1 MNCLMGIDLGT
12 TGLKCAIYGPRG
24 NLISFS
30 KRTYSFIHDK
40 SGWAEHDPN
49 DWWKAATQ
57 AIRETL
63 EKSHID
69 PNDIKAVSLC
79 GFHHCP
85 VFLDNKG
92 RVLRNTIITHDRRT
106 IESWKTLKE
115 QGVLTLLEKTTGSA
129 VGTCHFPPIFHWIR
143 SHDKN
148 SIKHCSHI
156 LMPKDFLRFKLTG
169 EIITDICDATGTHL
183 VDPKFLNWS
192 EELAK
197 IMHVPLSWLPP
208 IQAST
213 EYGGRITSL
222 AAKETGLVEGI
233 PVITGGG
240 DTHCALLG
248 MGVLNEGQAGMIV
261 GTSAV
266 IRACFAIFAPDRKNR
281 CYIQHHVVPG
291 IWCNAASIFSGA
303 SSLQWGVER
312 FGFLSKKEG
321 KDPYVEA
328 ISLAETIQPGCQG
341 LIFHPFLF
349 GRRTPYYNP
358 YARGIFFNLSFW
370 HTRAHF
376 LRSILEGVGY
386 AMRECLE
393 IIKEVQT
400 DYRVVPLNELRA
412 SGGGI
417 KFPLW
422 RQIFAD
428 ILELPIVITNVE
440 EVGTLGAAMLAGI
453 GIGLYKNPADAV
465 AKCVKIK
472 QTIYPCQNNVKI
484 YRKNYSLW
492 KELYV
497 RVKDLYLKG
506 ESQ

>member
-1 MNCLMGIDLGT
+1 MSYLLGVDLGT
-12 TGLKCAIYGPRG
+12 TGLKCAICDEAGK
-24 NLISFS
+24 LLAISRRIYPFVS
-30 KRTYSFIHDK
+30 PQP
-40 SGWAEHDPN
+40 GWAEHNPN
-49 DWWKAATQ
+49 TWWIAAKQ

-63 EKSHID
+63 GKSHID
-69 PNDIKAVSLC
+69 PNNVKAVSLC

-92 RVLRNTIITHDRRT
+92 QVLRNTITTHDKRT

-115 QGVLTLLEKTTGSA
+115 QGVLTLLEKATGSA

-143 SHDKN
+143 SHDRN

-183 VDPKFLNWS
+183 VNPESLNWS

-197 IMHVPLSWLPP
+197 MMRVPLSWLPP
-208 IQAST
+208 IQAPA
-213 EYGGRITSL
+213 EYGGQITSL
-222 AAKETGLVEGI
+222 AAKETGLVKGT

-266 IRACFAIFAPDRKNR
+266 IRACFAKFAPDGKIR

-312 FGFLSKKEG
+312 FGSLSEKGGE
-321 KDPYVEA
+321 DPYVEA
-328 ISLAETIQPGCQG
+328 ICLAETVQPGCQG

-349 GRRTPYYNP
+349 GRRTPYYDP

-400 DYRVVPLNELRA
+400 DYQVAPLNELRA

-417 KFPLW
+417 KFPFW

-428 ILELPIVITNVE
+428 ILELPIVITNVQ
-440 EVGTLGAAMLAGI
+440 EVGTFGAAMLAGI
-453 GIGLYKNPADAV
+453 GIGLYKDPADAV

-472 QTIYPCQNNVKI
+472 QITYPYRNNMKV
-484 YRKNYSLW
+484 YRKNYCLW

-497 RVKDLYLKG
+497 RVKDLYLT
-506 ESQ
+506 